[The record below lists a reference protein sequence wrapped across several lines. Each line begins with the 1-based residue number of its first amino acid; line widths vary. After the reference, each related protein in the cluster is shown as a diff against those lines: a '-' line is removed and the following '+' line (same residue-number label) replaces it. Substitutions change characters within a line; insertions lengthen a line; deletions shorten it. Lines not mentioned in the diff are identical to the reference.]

1 MKRSILALASGAFIL
16 GAAEFV
22 MMGILPQT
30 AAAMQVSIPAAGHY
44 ISAYAIGVCV
54 GTLILVFGRKVP
66 PKNLIIL
73 FMIIALVGN
82 TLSAVSFNSPM
93 LLAARFISGLPHGAF
108 FGTATLIAKTLADKG
123 KEAQSVSMMV
133 TGQTVANMLGVPA
146 GTLLSEMLSWRLAFA
161 ILAAWA
167 LMTMVL
173 VIAWVPFVAPI
184 KDAGIKGQFRFLT
197 HAGPWFILMAVF
209 CGNSG
214 IFCWWSYVSP
224 WLQKVGGWDSSLV
237 PLLMVLAGFGM
248 VIGGIAGGRLTD
260 LWKPGATAG
269 LSQAIATLGLL
280 LVFFVP
286 GNHVTTALLTFLIG
300 FALFFNSSPQQ
311 LLMVQA
317 GEGGGELIAGAAVQ
331 IAFNFWQCGWF
342 DRWWCRIDGKHHE
355 LPLHRFGRCSDR
367 FDRGDYAGHLFASL
381 RNAYGCYGAYA
392 RSACLTFDS
401 QLFRLFLLCNG
412 ISHHNNNDEISRCS
426 LYDVSHVPHL
436 SLFRRLRCRLQFG
449 R

>member
-146 GTLLSEMLSWRLAFA
+146 GTLLSEMLSWRLAFT
-161 ILAAWA
+161 ILAVWA

-184 KDAGIKGQFRFLT
+184 KDAGIKGTVPFPHSCRSVVYSHGGILRQFRYF
-197 HAGPWFILMAVF
+197 
-209 CGNSG
+209 
-214 IFCWWSYVSP
+214 
-224 WLQKVGGWDSSLV
+224 
-237 PLLMVLAGFGM
+237 
-248 VIGGIAGGRLTD
+248 
-260 LWKPGATAG
+260 
-269 LSQAIATLGLL
+269 L
-280 LVFFVP
+280 LVELRFTVAAEGRWMGFFA
-286 GNHVTTALLTFLIG
+286 G
-300 FALFFNSSPQQ
+300 SP
-311 LLMVQA
+311 VN
-317 GEGGGELIAGAAVQ
+317 GACR
-331 IAFNFWQCGWF
+331 FRHG
-342 DRWWCRIDGKHHE
+342 DRWYC
-355 LPLHRFGRCSDR
+355 GRS
-367 FDRGDYAGHLFASL
+367 FD
-381 RNAYGCYGAYA
+381 
-392 RSACLTFDS
+392 
-401 QLFRLFLLCNG
+401 
-412 ISHHNNNDEISRCS
+412 
-426 LYDVSHVPHL
+426 
-436 SLFRRLRCRLQFG
+436 
-449 R
+449 

>member
-30 AAAMQVSIPAAGHY
+30 ATAMHVSIPAAGHY

-66 PKNLIIL
+66 PKHLIIL
-73 FMIIALVGN
+73 FMAIALVGN
-82 TLSAVSFNSPM
+82 TLSAVSFCSPM
-93 LLAARFISGLPHGAF
+93 LLVARFISGLPHGAF

-133 TGQTVANMLGVPA
+133 MGQTVANMLGVPA
-146 GTLLSEMLSWRLAFA
+146 GTLLAEAMSWRLAFA

-167 LMTMVL
+167 LMTIVV
-173 VIAWVPFVAPI
+173 VILWVPSIDPI

-197 HAGPWFILMAVF
+197 HPGPWLILLAVF
-209 CGNSG
+209 FGNSG

-224 WLQKVGGWDSSLV
+224 WLQKTGGWSATMV
-237 PLLMVLAGFGM
+237 PMLMVLAGLGM
-248 VIGGIAGGRLTD
+248 VVGGIVGGRLTD
-260 LWKPGATAG
+260 LWKAGATAA
-269 LSQAIATLGLL
+269 LSHGIALCGLL
-280 LVFFVP
+280 LVFLLP
-286 GNHVTTALLTFLIG
+286 GNHATTALLTFIIG

-331 IAFNFWQCGWF
+331 IAFNFGNAIGSIVGGAALTATAMNYHF
-342 DRWWCRIDGKHHE
+342 TGIAGAPISLLAVILLVLYTRRYEARASPHPN
-355 LPLHRFGRCSDR
+355 LPILLPQIPSQRRSHRPQS
-367 FDRGDYAGHLFASL
+367 AKPTL
-381 RNAYGCYGAYA
+381 RRA
-392 RSACLTFDS
+392 
-401 QLFRLFLLCNG
+401 
-412 ISHHNNNDEISRCS
+412 
-426 LYDVSHVPHL
+426 
-436 SLFRRLRCRLQFG
+436 
-449 R
+449 

>member
-54 GTLILVFGRKVP
+54 GTLILVFGRKIP

-184 KDAGIKGQFRFLT
+184 KDAGI
-197 HAGPWFILMAVF
+197 
-209 CGNSG
+209 
-214 IFCWWSYVSP
+214 
-224 WLQKVGGWDSSLV
+224 
-237 PLLMVLAGFGM
+237 
-248 VIGGIAGGRLTD
+248 
-260 LWKPGATAG
+260 
-269 LSQAIATLGLL
+269 
-280 LVFFVP
+280 
-286 GNHVTTALLTFLIG
+286 
-300 FALFFNSSPQQ
+300 
-311 LLMVQA
+311 
-317 GEGGGELIAGAAVQ
+317 
-331 IAFNFWQCGWF
+331 
-342 DRWWCRIDGKHHE
+342 
-355 LPLHRFGRCSDR
+355 
-367 FDRGDYAGHLFASL
+367 
-381 RNAYGCYGAYA
+381 
-392 RSACLTFDS
+392 
-401 QLFRLFLLCNG
+401 
-412 ISHHNNNDEISRCS
+412 
-426 LYDVSHVPHL
+426 
-436 SLFRRLRCRLQFG
+436 
-449 R
+449 